1 MHDFEMHSTQFF
13 VFTGLRIQFCFL
25 QTYTGMIIRECHRQI
40 NDAHDNDYEN
50 TGMEHQ
56 MQEHRRTQQDLNHL
70 TQRHIG
76 LIGTLVYH
84 LFFCLIA
91 ACHPVF
97 CQNSRLICVPK
108 CTKLILSIFFR
119 AEGPGTPL
127 QAAERTEFMEQKDS
141 RFAVLIDADNVS
153 PKYIKYILD
162 EVSDQGVA
170 TYKRIYGDWTDISK
184 KSWKEQLLRYSI
196 NPIQQYSNTNGKNS
210 TDSAMIIDAMDILY
224 SGNVEGFCL
233 VSSDSDFT
241 KLAQRLR
248 ESGMFVLGMGEQ
260 KTPSSFRVACDA
272 FKILEVISQNEDD
285 ISPAI
290 TAVSESSARYGVS
303 QDEAPSITSKAEI
316 ERTVSR
322 VLTENNDHGKN
333 TTLSEIGSILQKK
346 FSEFD
351 VRNYGYSK
359 LSTFLESM
367 NDIEVL
373 KTGHNYLVKERQN
386 TVSRQQIEKCITDL
400 ICSNG
405 GHIDNL
411 SIIHDALRS
420 RFPGFDVKQYGYS
433 RISSFINSFK
443 KFKITNNTVQ
453 MK

>member
-1 MHDFEMHSTQFF
+1 
-13 VFTGLRIQFCFL
+13 
-25 QTYTGMIIRECHRQI
+25 
-40 NDAHDNDYEN
+40 
-50 TGMEHQ
+50 
-56 MQEHRRTQQDLNHL
+56 
-70 TQRHIG
+70 
-76 LIGTLVYH
+76 
-84 LFFCLIA
+84 
-91 ACHPVF
+91 
-97 CQNSRLICVPK
+97 
-108 CTKLILSIFFR
+108 
-119 AEGPGTPL
+119 
-127 QAAERTEFMEQKDS
+127 MEQKDS

-290 TAVSESSARYGVS
+290 PAVSESSARYGYGAS
-303 QDEAPSITSKAEI
+303 QDEAITSKAEI

-411 SIIHDALRS
+411 SIILYGAASRAL
-420 RFPGFDVKQYGYS
+420 
-433 RISSFINSFK
+433 
-443 KFKITNNTVQ
+443 
-453 MK
+453 M

>member
-1 MHDFEMHSTQFF
+1 
-13 VFTGLRIQFCFL
+13 
-25 QTYTGMIIRECHRQI
+25 
-40 NDAHDNDYEN
+40 
-50 TGMEHQ
+50 
-56 MQEHRRTQQDLNHL
+56 
-70 TQRHIG
+70 
-76 LIGTLVYH
+76 
-84 LFFCLIA
+84 
-91 ACHPVF
+91 
-97 CQNSRLICVPK
+97 
-108 CTKLILSIFFR
+108 
-119 AEGPGTPL
+119 
-127 QAAERTEFMEQKDS
+127 
-141 RFAVLIDADNVS
+141 
-153 PKYIKYILD
+153 
-162 EVSDQGVA
+162 
-170 TYKRIYGDWTDISK
+170 
-184 KSWKEQLLRYSI
+184 
-196 NPIQQYSNTNGKNS
+196 
-210 TDSAMIIDAMDILY
+210 MIIDAMDILY

-290 TAVSESSARYGVS
+290 TAVSENPARYGTS
-303 QDEAPSITSKAEI
+303 QDETPSITSKAEI

-400 ICSNG
+400 IYSNG

-411 SIIHDALRS
+411 SIIHDALRN

>member
-1 MHDFEMHSTQFF
+1 
-13 VFTGLRIQFCFL
+13 
-25 QTYTGMIIRECHRQI
+25 
-40 NDAHDNDYEN
+40 
-50 TGMEHQ
+50 
-56 MQEHRRTQQDLNHL
+56 
-70 TQRHIG
+70 
-76 LIGTLVYH
+76 
-84 LFFCLIA
+84 
-91 ACHPVF
+91 
-97 CQNSRLICVPK
+97 
-108 CTKLILSIFFR
+108 
-119 AEGPGTPL
+119 
-127 QAAERTEFMEQKDS
+127 
-141 RFAVLIDADNVS
+141 
-153 PKYIKYILD
+153 
-162 EVSDQGVA
+162 
-170 TYKRIYGDWTDISK
+170 
-184 KSWKEQLLRYSI
+184 
-196 NPIQQYSNTNGKNS
+196 
-210 TDSAMIIDAMDILY
+210 MIIDAMDILY

-290 TAVSESSARYGVS
+290 TAVSESSARYGYGAS
-303 QDEAPSITSKAEI
+303 QDEAITSKAEI

-386 TVSRQQIEKCITDL
+386 TVSRQQIEKCIIDL

-453 MK
+453 IK

>member
-1 MHDFEMHSTQFF
+1 
-13 VFTGLRIQFCFL
+13 
-25 QTYTGMIIRECHRQI
+25 
-40 NDAHDNDYEN
+40 
-50 TGMEHQ
+50 
-56 MQEHRRTQQDLNHL
+56 
-70 TQRHIG
+70 
-76 LIGTLVYH
+76 
-84 LFFCLIA
+84 
-91 ACHPVF
+91 
-97 CQNSRLICVPK
+97 
-108 CTKLILSIFFR
+108 
-119 AEGPGTPL
+119 
-127 QAAERTEFMEQKDS
+127 MEQKDS

-290 TAVSESSARYGVS
+290 TAVSESSARYGYGAS
-303 QDEAPSITSKAEI
+303 QDEAITSKAEI

-411 SIIHDALRS
+411 SS
-420 RFPGFDVKQYGYS
+420 FPGFDVKQYGYS

-453 MK
+453 IK

>member
-1 MHDFEMHSTQFF
+1 
-13 VFTGLRIQFCFL
+13 
-25 QTYTGMIIRECHRQI
+25 
-40 NDAHDNDYEN
+40 
-50 TGMEHQ
+50 
-56 MQEHRRTQQDLNHL
+56 
-70 TQRHIG
+70 
-76 LIGTLVYH
+76 
-84 LFFCLIA
+84 
-91 ACHPVF
+91 
-97 CQNSRLICVPK
+97 
-108 CTKLILSIFFR
+108 
-119 AEGPGTPL
+119 
-127 QAAERTEFMEQKDS
+127 MEQKDS

-290 TAVSESSARYGVS
+290 PAVSESSARYGYGAS
-303 QDEAPSITSKAEI
+303 QDEAITSKAEI

-411 SIIHDALRS
+411 SIIHDLS
-420 RFPGFDVKQYGYS
+420 L
-433 RISSFINSFK
+433 IHI
-443 KFKITNNTVQ
+443 
-453 MK
+453 

>member
-1 MHDFEMHSTQFF
+1 
-13 VFTGLRIQFCFL
+13 
-25 QTYTGMIIRECHRQI
+25 
-40 NDAHDNDYEN
+40 
-50 TGMEHQ
+50 
-56 MQEHRRTQQDLNHL
+56 
-70 TQRHIG
+70 
-76 LIGTLVYH
+76 
-84 LFFCLIA
+84 
-91 ACHPVF
+91 
-97 CQNSRLICVPK
+97 
-108 CTKLILSIFFR
+108 
-119 AEGPGTPL
+119 
-127 QAAERTEFMEQKDS
+127 
-141 RFAVLIDADNVS
+141 
-153 PKYIKYILD
+153 
-162 EVSDQGVA
+162 
-170 TYKRIYGDWTDISK
+170 
-184 KSWKEQLLRYSI
+184 
-196 NPIQQYSNTNGKNS
+196 
-210 TDSAMIIDAMDILY
+210 MIIDAMDILY

-272 FKILEVISQNEDD
+272 FKILEIISQNEDD

-290 TAVSESSARYGVS
+290 TAVSENPARYGTS
-303 QDEAPSITSKAEI
+303 QDETPSITSKAEI

-411 SIIHDALRS
+411 SIIHDALRN

-443 KFKITNNTVQ
+443 KFKIINNTVQ
-453 MK
+453 MKQ